1 MSGGHWGYRTQEFLE
16 MGQNVAE
23 LYQVISMIEHEL
35 DWGISGDTC
44 FDCAKLRVVEALL
57 DYFDGEVAT
66 AIIVGSARE
75 HNQCPRCKERAS

>member
-1 MSGGHWGYRTQEFLE
+1 MSGGHWDYRVQEFLE

-23 LYQVISMIEHEL
+23 LCQVISVIEHEL

-44 FDCAKLRVVEALL
+44 FDCAKLRVVETLL

-66 AIIVGSARE
+66 AVITASARE
-75 HNQCPRCKERAS
+75 HNQCTRCKERTL